1 MQDDLAGLW
10 PVSSIIAECKAQAR
24 QTLDPGFTRFMNAAA
39 TTLEAQAR
47 EIAELLEAAEHNARA
62 LRHIAGADPGPW
74 SSQSLAHE
82 MAQVAKQSLAQ
93 ITQETHDG
101 QG

>member
-39 TTLEAQAR
+39 TA
-47 EIAELLEAAEHNARA
+47 IEAAAAITA
-62 LRHIAGADPGPW
+62 LRGEVEAARLSERARIVAFLRKHPGDH
-74 SSQSLAHE
+74 AR
-82 MAQVAKQSLAQ
+82 VFAKAVD
-93 ITQETHDG
+93 DG
-101 QG
+101 EHTPIG